1 MQEFL
6 LSLMVEYIYDFN
18 FCISFEGRQFHQVG
32 LENFIPIEHI
42 KLDFRNKILVNL
54 KFSAGH

>member
-1 MQEFL
+1 
-6 LSLMVEYIYDFN
+6 MVDYIYDFN